1 MRTPSD
7 GDILIEYH
15 PHSKKE
21 PCIISTQDYKA
32 TLNKQSKLTKPP
44 DDKPWLPFSSREEFD
59 FAELVHD
66 AALNQKQID
75 TLIKLIGR
83 CQEVPGAF
91 TFRNYSDLKRSLD
104 EASKLLT
111 RVSTFSDLS
120 RTNYLSPVG
129 ATLPLTIPSTIA
141 CGDISSKAL
150 SAQGIWLKSGCC
162 ILPVGIPY
170 SQRSIKGAMP

>member
-1 MRTPSD
+1 MTTYLAIRGNSWPDLSRTS
-7 GDILIEYH
+7 LLM
-15 PHSKKE
+15 
-21 PCIISTQDYKA
+21 

-44 DDKPWLPFSSREEFD
+44 DDKPWLPFSSWEEFD

-66 AALNQKQID
+66 AALNQKQIN

-129 ATLPLTIPSTIA
+129 ATLPLTIPSVIA
-141 CGDISSKAL
+141 RAKSVARLYPHKGYGSSLA
-150 SAQGIWLKSGCC
+150 
-162 ILPVGIPY
+162 
-170 SQRSIKGAMP
+170 AMFFQ